1 MRKLKFQLD
10 VDRPILEY
18 ADVVYLNCTQ
28 YEKLELDKIQ
38 NEASRIVCGATKLV
52 SLVQIH
58 SEVPWESLESRRNN
72 HMLILLYKMK
82 NGLTPVTCVLY
93 FHLL

>member
-10 VDRPILEY
+10 RRSLEVIYLTFIRPSLEY
-18 ADVVYLNCTQ
+18 ADVVYLNSTQ

-38 NEASRIVCGATKLV
+38 NEASRIVCGATKLL
-52 SLVQIH
+52 SLDKFH

-72 HMLILLYKMK
+72 HMLI
-82 NGLTPVTCVLY
+82 
-93 FHLL
+93 